1 MKTSEIILSLER
13 ESLENW
19 SNGNPSGYF
28 VHASDD
34 VTYFDDIRAQNRMEG
49 LESITSYA
57 KTLEEMIPPHKYK
70 MVNPKVQV
78 YGDMAILSYHYH
90 PFTLEGEPST
100 KWRASVVYS
109 NIKGRKMVHAHWT
122 MEKVQE

>member
-1 MKTSEIILSLER
+1 MDTSEIILSHKR
-13 ESLENW
+13 EALENW

-28 VHASDD
+28 IHASGDL
-34 VTYFDDIRAQNRMEG
+34 TYFDDIGAQNRMEG

-57 KTLEEMIPPHKYK
+57 KTLEEIIPKHKYE

-100 KWRASVVYS
+100 KWRSSVVYS
-109 NIKGRKMVHAHWT
+109 NINGWKMVHAHWT